1 MDSFFE
7 EYASSVV
14 ELVFLY
20 MVYRILYAVLEV
32 VWRIGL

>member
-1 MDSFFE
+1 MDYFFE

>member
-14 ELVFLY
+14 EFVFLY
-20 MVYRILYAVLEV
+20 MVFRILYAVLEI
-32 VWRIGL
+32 VWRINL